1 MAVTASMSATVKS
14 VLSAD
19 TSAAF
24 LPSVQLVLRSK
35 VLSPNSLP
43 RERVVHLDDGLT
55 APRVGNRDRED
66 EPWAFDAREYLRAL
80 LVGKTV
86 NFQITRTISTT
97 TPPLEFAR
105 VFFTQPDG
113 EQLDV
118 GLAVVKAGWAKLRD
132 SPKGAADG
140 DEDPRRAEFVQAEEE
155 AKVMARGMWA
165 TSGPPEQHVNF
176 SMPEDPSTFLAQ
188 YKGQPLDAIIEAVPN
203 GSTVRARLL
212 LSPTHHQVVGVG
224 LAGVRAP
231 RAGNLSSA
239 ESSAPTGEEFGDEAR
254 FFVETRLLQRMITIT
269 LLSLPTPAVAPS
281 AFNSLGPAATP
292 APATMFIG
300 TVAHP
305 AGNIAALL
313 IATGLARIVDW
324 HAGFL
329 SQSPTPGMMAE
340 LRKAEAEAKGARR
353 GVWKSLPA
361 ATPTAA
367 AQAAQHEKERKFEG
381 VVTRVW
387 GADMLSIVK
396 TGETKERRIQLAS
409 VRQPK
414 LNDPKVGGLQ
424 AEGKE
429 LMRKKLIGK
438 SVNVNIDYVKPA
450 EGDYEARECA
460 TIRVAGGANVAEILV
475 EKGLLHVIRHRQGD
489 EQRSSDYD
497 KLLAAEAKA
506 LAETKGVHSGKE
518 YPVGRIIDASE
529 SAQKAAPFLSSFKR
543 QGRAAGVVDYV
554 AAGSRFKVFIPKQD
568 IKLTL
573 VLSGI
578 RAPRT
583 ARNASEKSEPF
594 GAEAAQFAGR
604 KCMQKDVEILIDSAD
619 KSGGF
624 IGKMFLGKDDFAVLL
639 VKEGLARVDEYA
651 AEKGAKDL
659 VEAQDEAKR
668 NKKGIWSNYDA
679 AADAADAAV
688 ASSEP
693 AVARREYVDVV
704 VSDVRG
710 SADSPF
716 SFAVQVLG
724 SNGSIPELERLMSEL
739 TVFHEGTSGD
749 PTPANFLPRNNDL
762 VSAKFSQDDV
772 WYRAR
777 IRRANPAKKEA
788 EVLYVDYGN
797 SETIPY
803 SRLRPLAAQF
813 KSLES
818 QAKDATLSFVTL
830 LDHSTEYGLEAQ
842 DRFRDLCEGR
852 QLVANVDARD
862 PGLLHL
868 SLFDPNDPESA
879 KGHEASINVQLVR
892 EGYARVDQ
900 KSRFRQAYPQVVKAL
915 ERATEQAKRD
925 RAGAYELGDIFE
937 D

>member
-19 TSAAF
+19 T
-24 LPSVQLVLRSK
+24 LVLRGK

-86 NFQITRTISTT
+86 NFQITRTIATT
-97 TPPLEFAR
+97 TAPLEFAR

-113 EQLDV
+113 EQIDV

-132 SPKGAADG
+132 LPKGAADSE
-140 DEDPRRAEFVQAEEE
+140 EDPRRAEFVQAEEE

-176 SMPEDPSTFLAQ
+176 SMPEDPSAFLAE
-188 YKGQPLDAIIEAVPN
+188 YKGRPLDAIIEAVPN

-212 LSPTHHQVVGVG
+212 LSPTQHQVVGVG

-239 ESSAPTGEEFGDEAR
+239 EGATPSAEEFGDEAR
-254 FFVETRLLQRMITIT
+254 FFVETRLLQRMIKIT
-269 LLSLPTPAVAPS
+269 LLSLPTPSVAPP
-281 AFNSLGPAATP
+281 AFNSSAPAATP

-367 AQAAQHEKERKFEG
+367 AKAAQQEKERKFEG

-414 LNDPKVGGLQ
+414 PNDPKVGGLQ

-438 SVNVNIDYVKPA
+438 SVSVNIDYIKPA

-506 LAETKGVHSGKE
+506 LAETKGVHSRKE

-554 AAGSRFKVFIPKQD
+554 VAGSRFKIFIPKQD

-578 RAPRT
+578 RAPRP

-594 GAEAAQFAGR
+594 GAEAAQFAAR
-604 KCMQKDVEILIDSAD
+604 KCMQKDVEVLIESAD

-624 IGKMFLGKDDFAVLL
+624 IGKVSMMFLGKDDFAVLL
-639 VKEGLARVDEYA
+639 VKEGLARVDDYA
-651 AEKGAKDL
+651 AENGAKEL

-668 NKKGIWSNYDA
+668 NSKGIWSNYDA
-679 AADAADAAV
+679 AADAAAAAV
-688 ASSEP
+688 ISEP

-724 SNGSIPELERLMSEL
+724 SNGSIPELERLMSDL
-739 TVFHEGTSGD
+739 TVFHEETSGD
-749 PTPANFLPRNNDL
+749 VTPANFLPRNNDL
-762 VSAKFSQDDV
+762 VSARFSQDDV

-803 SRLRPLAAQF
+803 TRLRPLAAQF
-813 KSLES
+813 KTLES

-868 SLFDPNDPESA
+868 SLFDPDDPESA

-892 EGYARVDQ
+892 EGYARVDRT
-900 KSRFRQAYPQVVKAL
+900 SRFRQAYPQVVKAL
-915 ERATEQAKRD
+915 ERATEQARRD

-937 D
+937 E